1 MNIFHSPS
9 INPLLVEE
17 RLWRNEENDCK
28 AIRAYNLPSLCPGQ
42 GGGGALAL
50 ASEDESAEK
59 KAPNA
64 PSEKVTVGNAEA
76 TNITVENGATLANR
90 RFFASFLPT
99 MNRW

>member
-1 MNIFHSPS
+1 MIAKQFARSIF
-9 INPLLVEE
+9 LVF
-17 RLWRNEENDCK
+17 
-28 AIRAYNLPSLCPGQ
+28 ARAK

-90 RFFASFLPT
+90 RFFASYLPT
-99 MNRW
+99 MTDGDLS

>member
-1 MNIFHSPS
+1 MIAKQFARSIF
-9 INPLLVEE
+9 LVF
-17 RLWRNEENDCK
+17 
-28 AIRAYNLPSLCPGQ
+28 ACPGL
-42 GGGGALAL
+42 GVGGALAL

-90 RFFASFLPT
+90 RFSASFLPT

>member
-1 MNIFHSPS
+1 MKKYYGVTKRMIAKQFARSIF
-9 INPLLVEE
+9 LVF
-17 RLWRNEENDCK
+17 
-28 AIRAYNLPSLCPGQ
+28 ARAK
-42 GGGGALAL
+42 GGGALAL